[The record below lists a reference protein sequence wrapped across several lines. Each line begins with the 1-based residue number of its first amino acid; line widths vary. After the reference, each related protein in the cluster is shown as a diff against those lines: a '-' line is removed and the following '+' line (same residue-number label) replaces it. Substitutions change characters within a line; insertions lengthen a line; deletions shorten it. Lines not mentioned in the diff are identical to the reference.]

1 MQTSARQSHLRFP
14 LTRLLASAGHVRVL
28 RALLAYGAPLSVAQ
42 LAADSGLTTRGT
54 RFVLDSLVSQ
64 GMVGV
69 LGQPRSQLYTVAA
82 RHPLAAALKALFE
95 QEGAL
100 WVALQDAL
108 REGLASQKD
117 IRSAWLYGSVA
128 RGEDEP
134 RSDVD
139 VVLVLNDGSLDAA
152 HRVRDAVQALGDR
165 LNVHVSA
172 VVLTPAE
179 LAHLPA
185 DDPWWSNVRRDA
197 KVLKGGSP
205 GQEAA
210 RHARLAKA
218 P

>member
-82 RHPLAAALKALFE
+82 RHPLAAALKALFD

-152 HRVRDAVQALGDR
+152 HRVRNAVQALGDR
-165 LNVHVSA
+165 LNVHFSA

-179 LAHLPA
+179 LAHLPE

-210 RHARLAKA
+210 RHARSAKA

>member
-1 MQTSARQSHLRFP
+1 MKT
-14 LTRLLASAGHVRVL
+14 
-28 RALLAYGAPLSVAQ
+28 
-42 LAADSGLTTRGT
+42 
-54 RFVLDSLVSQ
+54 
-64 GMVGV
+64 
-69 LGQPRSQLYTVAA
+69 
-82 RHPLAAALKALFE
+82 LFD

-100 WVALQDAL
+100 WEALQDAL

-152 HRVRDAVQALGDR
+152 HRVRNAVQALGDS
-165 LNVHVSA
+165 LNVHFSP

-179 LAHLPA
+179 LAHLPE

-210 RHARLAKA
+210 CHARSAKA